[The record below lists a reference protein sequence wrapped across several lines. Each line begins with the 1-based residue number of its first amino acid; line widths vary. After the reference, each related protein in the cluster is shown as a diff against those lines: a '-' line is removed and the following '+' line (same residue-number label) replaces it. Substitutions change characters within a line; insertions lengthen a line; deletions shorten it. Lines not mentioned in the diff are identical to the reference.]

1 MLKKN
6 LFLSNHRTSAYTAVL
21 LGLGL
26 AEEKHPDSEEQERKE
41 HGVLIY
47 LHLLFTETFF

>member
-6 LFLSNHRTSAYTAVL
+6 LFLSHPSANSTIL

-26 AEEKHPDSEEQERKE
+26 AEEKHPDRKEQERKE
-41 HGVLIY
+41 HGVLIN

>member
-6 LFLSNHRTSAYTAVL
+6 LFLSHRATRTTVL

-26 AEEKHPDSEEQERKE
+26 AEEKKPDSEEHKRKE
-41 HGVLIY
+41 HDVLVN